1 MKVRLELPLF
11 CKMVFSNKKKTIVLL
26 LGTFPVRNVIAN
38 KNEVYFQSGANQNRN
53 NITNK

>member
-11 CKMVFSNKKKTIVLL
+11 CKMVFSNKKNIVLL
-26 LGTFPVRNVIAN
+26 LETFPVRNVIAN

-53 NITNK
+53 NITNQ